1 MDYKKKIYTLAT
13 ISLVVALI
21 YIFYQLTG
29 NINYILP
36 RRIIKIVAIIVTGSA
51 IAISTTIFM
60 TITNNR
66 ILTPSVMGLDALYL
80 LIQTVIIF
88 LFGSKSLAM
97 MSSHLN
103 YLISIGLMVLFSLL
117 LFRILFRGERQNIYI
132 LLLVGIILGTFFS
145 SFTSFMQV
153 LIDPNEFMVAQDRMF
168 ASINNV
174 NSDLLIISIIIFV
187 LVVIYLLRFYKYL
200 DVLALGKEQAIN
212 LGVPYDHVVR
222 HLLMIVVILVS
233 VATALVG
240 PIIFLGLIVVNL
252 AYEFLNTYCHTFI
265 LLGSAL
271 YSIIVLLSRQFLVE
285 KVFTFLTPFS
295 LLINFFGCIYF
306 IYLFI
311 KEHRLLLKLRV
322 FQIFM
327 VINKFLKMPPYP

>member
-29 NINYILP
+29 NINYILT
-36 RRIIKIVAIIVTGSA
+36 RCINKNVAMIFTVIA

-60 TITNNR
+60 MITNNR

-88 LFGSKSLAM
+88 LFGSKSLVM

-145 SFTSFMQV
+145 SFTSFMLV

-174 NSDLLIISIIIFV
+174 NTDLVYLSLGIIGI
-187 LVVIYLLRFYKYL
+187 VIVYFLRFYKYL
-200 DVLALGKEQAIN
+200 DVIALGKDQAIN
-212 LGVPYDHVVR
+212 LGVPYDYVVK
-222 HLLMIVVILVS
+222 HLQIGRAS
-233 VATALVG
+233 CR
-240 PIIFLGLIVVNL
+240 
-252 AYEFLNTYCHTFI
+252 E
-265 LLGSAL
+265 
-271 YSIIVLLSRQFLVE
+271 
-285 KVFTFLTPFS
+285 
-295 LLINFFGCIYF
+295 
-306 IYLFI
+306 
-311 KEHRLLLKLRV
+311 RV
-322 FQIFM
+322 
-327 VINKFLKMPPYP
+327 